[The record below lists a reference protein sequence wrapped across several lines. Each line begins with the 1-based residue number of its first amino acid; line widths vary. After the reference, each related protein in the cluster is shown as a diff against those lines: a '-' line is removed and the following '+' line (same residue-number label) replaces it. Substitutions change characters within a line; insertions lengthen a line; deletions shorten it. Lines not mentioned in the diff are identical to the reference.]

1 MGDARRD
8 LFDVIVLGLGAM
20 GSSTV
25 YQLAL
30 RGQKV
35 LGIDQFTPPHAFGS
49 SHGKSRIIRE
59 AYFEDPLYV
68 PLVKR
73 AYNDWAELQARSGKR
88 VLTRTGGLM
97 IGAPDGIVVSG
108 ARASA
113 VEHNLPYEELSAS
126 QLRARFPALRPT
138 DDTVAI
144 WEPRAGVLDPETAIE
159 AQLSVARAARAELKF
174 GEKVTKW
181 RATADGVEVTTWSG
195 VYTAA
200 RLVISAGSWT
210 SGLLPDLQLPLTV
223 ERQAIF
229 WFDPLKPEPFTPNNF
244 PIFIHEYAP
253 GKTWYGFADF
263 GDGVKAA
270 LHHQGETTTPQT
282 VRRAVNDSEVTVV
295 RDLLAKYIPDAN
307 GPLRSA
313 TVCLYTNSPD
323 ENFILDT
330 HPEHPAVF
338 IASPCSGHGFKF
350 SIAIGELIAD
360 DLMGEKPRFDLT
372 PFRIGRF
379 AEA

>member
-1 MGDARRD
+1 

-73 AYNDWAELQARSGKR
+73 AYNDWAELQSRSGKR

-97 IGAPDGIVVSG
+97 IGAPDGSVVRG
-108 ARASA
+108 ARTSA
-113 VEHNLPYEELSAS
+113 VQHNLPYEELSAGE
-126 QLRARFPALRPT
+126 LRARFPALRPP
-138 DDTVAI
+138 DDSVAI
-144 WEPRAGVLDPETAIE
+144 WEPRAGVLDPEAAIE

-181 RATADGVEVTTWSG
+181 RATAEGVEVTTWSG
-195 VYTAA
+195 VHTAA
-200 RLVISAGSWT
+200 RLVITAGSWI
-210 SGLLPDLQLPLTV
+210 GDLLPDLALPLTV

-229 WFDPLKPEPFTPNNF
+229 WFDPLKPAEFTPNKF
-244 PIFIHEYAP
+244 PIFIHEYEP

-270 LHHQGETTTPQT
+270 LHHQGETTTAQT

-295 RDLLAKYIPDAN
+295 RDLMTKFVPDAN
-307 GPLRSA
+307 GPLRAA
-313 TVCLYTNSPD
+313 TVCLYTNAPD
-323 ENFILDT
+323 DNFILDT
-330 HPEHPAVF
+330 HPDHPAVF

-360 DLMGEKPRFDLT
+360 DLMGEPPRFDLA
-372 PFRIGRF
+372 PFRIDRF
-379 AEA
+379 AAA

>member
-1 MGDARRD
+1 
-8 LFDVIVLGLGAM
+8 LYDVIVLGLGAM

-97 IGAPDGIVVSG
+97 IGAPDGMVVRG

-113 VEHNLPYEELSAS
+113 VEHSLPYEELSAS
-126 QLRARFPALRPT
+126 ELRARFPALRPT

-144 WEPRAGVLDPETAIE
+144 WEPRAGVLDPEAAID

-181 RATADGVEVTTWSG
+181 RATAEGVEVTTWSG
-195 VYTAA
+195 VHAAA
-200 RLVISAGSWT
+200 RLVITAGSWV
-210 SGLLPDLQLPLTV
+210 GDLLPDLALPLTV

-229 WFDPLKPEPFTPNNF
+229 WFDPLKPAEFTPNKF
-244 PIFIHEYAP
+244 PIFIHEYEP

-282 VRRAVNDSEVTVV
+282 VRRAVNDGEVAVV
-295 RDLLAKYIPDAN
+295 RGLISKFVPDAN

-313 TVCLYTNSPD
+313 TVCLYTNAPD
-323 ENFILDT
+323 DHFVLDT
-330 HPEHPAVF
+330 HPDHPAVF

-360 DLMGEKPRFDLT
+360 DVMGEPPRFDLA

-379 AEA
+379 AGA

>member
-1 MGDARRD
+1 M
-8 LFDVIVLGLGAM
+8 FDVIVIGLGAM

-35 LGIDQFTPPHAFGS
+35 LGVDQFTPPHSFGS

-73 AYNDWAELQARSGKR
+73 AYHGWAELQARSGKR

-97 IGAPDGIVVSG
+97 IGATDGTVVRG

-113 VEHNLPYEELSAS
+113 IEHNLPYEELSA
-126 QLRARFPALRPT
+126 QEVRARFPALRPP
-138 DDTVAI
+138 DGAVAI
-144 WEPRAGVLDPETAIE
+144 WEPRAGVLDPEAAIE
-159 AQLSVARAARAELKF
+159 AQLFLARSMRAEFRF

-181 RATADGVEVTTWSG
+181 RTTSEGVEVTTLSG
-195 VYTAA
+195 VYAA
-200 RLVISAGSWT
+200 ERLVISAGSWT
-210 SGLLPDLQLPLTV
+210 GELLPELALPLKV
-223 ERQAIF
+223 ERNAVY
-229 WFDPLKPEPFTPNNF
+229 WFDPLKSEGFGPNEL

-253 GKTWYGFADF
+253 GRTWYGFADF
-263 GDGVKAA
+263 GDGVKVA
-270 LHHQGETTTPQT
+270 LHHQGESTTPQT
-282 VRRAVNDSEVTVV
+282 VRRAVSDAEVAGI
-295 RDLLAKYIPDAN
+295 RDLMKRFLPDAN
-307 GPLRSA
+307 GALRST
-313 TVCLYTNSPD
+313 TVCLYTNTPD
-323 ENFILDT
+323 EDFILDV

-350 SIAIGELIAD
+350 SVAIGELIAE
-360 DLMGEKPRFDLT
+360 DLIDEPRRFDLS
-372 PFRIGRF
+372 PFRLSRF
-379 AEA
+379 ART

>member
-1 MGDARRD
+1 M
-8 LFDVIVLGLGAM
+8 FDVIVLGLGAM

-68 PLVKR
+68 PLVQR
-73 AYNDWAELQARSGKR
+73 AYNGWAELQARSGKR

-97 IGAPDGIVVSG
+97 LGAPDSVVVNG

-113 VEHNLPYEELSAS
+113 VTYGLPHEELSAA
-126 QLRARFPALRPT
+126 QLRVRFPALRLP
-138 DDTVAI
+138 DDAVAI
-144 WEPRAGVLDPETAIE
+144 WEPRAGVLDPEAAID
-159 AQLSVARAARAELKF
+159 AQLSVARSAQAELRF

-181 RATADGVEVTTWSG
+181 RATAGGVEVTTRSG
-195 VYTAA
+195 TYAAA
-200 RLVISAGSWT
+200 RLVITAGSWT
-210 SGLLPDLQLPLTV
+210 GDLLPELALPLTI
-223 ERQAIF
+223 ERNAVY
-229 WFDPLKPEPFTPNNF
+229 WFNPLKPAEFTPNRF

-253 GKTWYGFADF
+253 NRTWYGFANF
-263 GDGVKAA
+263 GDGVKVA
-270 LHHQGETTTPQT
+270 LHHQGEATTAQT
-282 VRRAVNDSEVTVV
+282 VRRAVTDAEVAGIRSLMTEF
-295 RDLLAKYIPDAN
+295 LPGAN
-307 GPLRSA
+307 GALRST
-313 TVCLYTNSPD
+313 TVCLYTNTPD
-323 ENFILDT
+323 HDFILDV
-330 HPEHPAVF
+330 HPEHPSVF

-360 DLMGEKPRFDLT
+360 DLMGQGRRFDLS
-372 PFRIGRF
+372 PFRIARF
-379 AEA
+379 AAA

>member
-1 MGDARRD
+1 M
-8 LFDVIVLGLGAM
+8 FDVIVLGLGAM

>member
-1 MGDARRD
+1 MY
-8 LFDVIVLGLGAM
+8 DVIVLGLGAM

-97 IGAPDGIVVSG
+97 IGAPDGMVVRG

-113 VEHNLPYEELSAS
+113 VEHSLPYEELSAS
-126 QLRARFPALRPT
+126 ELRARFPALRPT

-144 WEPRAGVLDPETAIE
+144 WEPRAGVLDPEAAID

-181 RATADGVEVTTWSG
+181 RATAEGVEVTTWSG
-195 VYTAA
+195 VHAAA
-200 RLVISAGSWT
+200 RLVITAGSWV
-210 SGLLPDLQLPLTV
+210 GDLLPDLALPLTV

-229 WFDPLKPEPFTPNNF
+229 WFDPLKPAEFTPNKF
-244 PIFIHEYAP
+244 PIFIHEYEP

-282 VRRAVNDSEVTVV
+282 VRRAVNDGEVAVV
-295 RDLLAKYIPDAN
+295 RGLISKFVPDAN

-313 TVCLYTNSPD
+313 TVCLYTNAPD
-323 ENFILDT
+323 DHFVLDT
-330 HPEHPAVF
+330 HPDHPAVF

-360 DLMGEKPRFDLT
+360 DVMGEPPRFDLA

-379 AEA
+379 AGA

>member
-1 MGDARRD
+1 
-8 LFDVIVLGLGAM
+8 M

-30 RGQKV
+30 RGLKV
-35 LGIDQFTPPHAFGS
+35 LGVDQFTPPHSFGS

-73 AYNDWAELQARSGKR
+73 AYNGWAELQARSGRR

-97 IGAPDGIVVSG
+97 IGATDGKVVGG

-113 VEHNLPYEELSAS
+113 LAHNLPFEELSAKDV
-126 QLRARFPALRPT
+126 RARFPALRPS
-138 DDTVAI
+138 DDSVAI
-144 WEPRAGVLDPETAIE
+144 WEPRAGVLAPEAAIF
-159 AQLSVARAARAELKF
+159 AQLSLARSMRAELKF

-181 RATADGVEVTTWSG
+181 RATDEGVEITTHSG
-195 VYTAA
+195 IYSAA
-200 RLVISAGSWT
+200 RLVISAGPWAAE
-210 SGLLPDLQLPLTV
+210 LLPELALPV
-223 ERQAIF
+223 KCERCAVY
-229 WFDPLKPEPFTPNNF
+229 WFDPLKPEDFTESKL

-263 GDGVKAA
+263 GDGVKVA
-270 LHHQGETTTPQT
+270 LHHQGETTDPHT
-282 VRRAVNDSEVTVV
+282 VRRAVSASEVAGI
-295 RDLLAKYIPDAN
+295 RELLQKYLPDAN
-307 GPLRSA
+307 GELRAS
-313 TVCLYTNSPD
+313 TVCIYTNTPD
-323 ENFILDT
+323 EDFILDE
-330 HPEHPAVF
+330 HPAHPAVF

-360 DLMGEKPRFDLT
+360 HIMGEPARFELA
-372 PFRIGRF
+372 PFKIARF
-379 AEA
+379 KAS

>member
-1 MGDARRD
+1 
-8 LFDVIVLGLGAM
+8 M

-35 LGIDQFTPPHAFGS
+35 LGVDQFTPPHSFGS

-73 AYNDWAELQARSGKR
+73 AYHGWAELQSRSGKR

-97 IGAPDGIVVSG
+97 IGAPDGTVVAG

-113 VEHNLPYEELSAS
+113 IEHHLPYEELSGS
-126 QLRARFPALRPT
+126 ELRGRFPALRPP
-138 DDTVAI
+138 DDAVAI
-144 WEPRAGVLDPETAIE
+144 WEPRAGVLDPEMAIF
-159 AQLSVARAARAELKF
+159 AQLSLARSMRAEFKF

-181 RATADGVEVTTWSG
+181 RATADGVEITTHTG
-195 VYTAA
+195 TYAA
-200 RLVISAGSWT
+200 ERLVITAGSWI
-210 SGLLPDLQLPLTV
+210 GELLPDLALPLTV
-223 ERQAIF
+223 ERQAVY
-229 WFDPLKPEPFTPNNF
+229 WFDPLKPEEFTPNKF

-253 GKTWYGFADF
+253 GQTWYGFADF
-263 GDGVKAA
+263 GDGVKVA
-270 LHHQGETTTPQT
+270 LHHQGQTTTAQL
-282 VRRAVNDSEVTVV
+282 VRRAVSDGEVAGI
-295 RDLLAKYIPDAN
+295 RELMMRFLPDAS
-307 GPLRSA
+307 GELRTT

-323 ENFILDT
+323 GHFILDV

-360 DLMGEKPRFDLT
+360 DITGERRRFDLS
-372 PFRIGRF
+372 PFRIARF
-379 AEA
+379 PDT

>member
-1 MGDARRD
+1 

-97 IGAPDGIVVSG
+97 LGAADGIVVGG

-113 VEHNLPYEELSAS
+113 VEHGLPFEELSAS
-126 QLRARFPALRPT
+126 ELRARFPALRPT

-144 WEPRAGVLDPETAIE
+144 WEPRAGVLDPEAAIE

-181 RATADGVEVTTWSG
+181 RATSEGVEVTTWSG
-195 VYTAA
+195 VHTAA
-200 RLVISAGSWT
+200 RLVITAGSWV
-210 SGLLPDLQLPLTV
+210 GDLLPDLALPLTV

-229 WFDPLKPEPFTPNNF
+229 WFDPLKPAEFTPNKF
-244 PIFIHEYAP
+244 PIFIHEYEP

-282 VRRAVNDSEVTVV
+282 VRRAVNDDEVTVV
-295 RDLLAKYIPDAN
+295 RDLMKKFVPDAN

-313 TVCLYTNSPD
+313 TVCLYTNAPD
-323 ENFILDT
+323 DNFILDA
-330 HPEHPAVF
+330 HPDHPSVF
-338 IASPCSGHGFKF
+338 VASPCSGHGFKF

-360 DLMGEKPRFDLT
+360 DLMGEPRRFDLA
-372 PFRIGRF
+372 PFRIDRF
-379 AEA
+379 ATA

>member
-1 MGDARRD
+1 M
-8 LFDVIVLGLGAM
+8 FDVIVLGLGAM

-97 IGAPDGIVVSG
+97 LGAPDGIVVRG

-113 VEHNLPYEELSAS
+113 IEHNLPYEELSAS
-126 QLRARFPALRPT
+126 ELRARFPALRPA
-138 DDTVAI
+138 DDSVAI
-144 WEPRAGVLDPETAIE
+144 WEPRAGVLDPEAAIE

-195 VYTAA
+195 VHTAA
-200 RLVISAGSWT
+200 RLVITAGSWI
-210 SGLLPDLQLPLTV
+210 GDLLPDLALPLTV
-223 ERQAIF
+223 ERQAIC
-229 WFDPLKPEPFTPNNF
+229 WFDPLKPAEFAPNKF

-295 RDLLAKYIPDAN
+295 RDLMTKFVPDAN
-307 GPLRSA
+307 GPHALGA
-313 TVCLYTNSPD
+313 PVCLYTNAPD
-323 ENFILDT
+323 ENFVLDA
-330 HPEHPAVF
+330 HPDHPAVF

-360 DLMGEKPRFDLT
+360 DLMGEPRRFDLA
-372 PFRIGRF
+372 PFRIDRF
-379 AEA
+379 TAA

>member
-1 MGDARRD
+1 M
-8 LFDVIVLGLGAM
+8 FDVIVLGLGAM

-97 IGAPDGIVVSG
+97 IGAADGIVVRG

-113 VEHNLPYEELSAS
+113 VEHKLPYEELSAS
-126 QLRARFPALRPT
+126 ELRARFPALRPA

-144 WEPRAGVLDPETAIE
+144 WEPRAGVLDPEAAIE

-181 RATADGVEVTTWSG
+181 RATAEGVEVTTWSG
-195 VYTAA
+195 VYAAA
-200 RLVISAGSWT
+200 RLVITAGSWIG
-210 SGLLPDLQLPLTV
+210 GLLPELALPLAV

-229 WFDPLKPEPFTPNNF
+229 WFDPLKPAEFTPNRF
-244 PIFIHEYAP
+244 PIFIHEYEP

-282 VRRAVNDSEVTVV
+282 VRRAVNDSEVAVV
-295 RDLLAKYIPDAN
+295 RDLMTKYVPDAN

-313 TVCLYTNSPD
+313 TVCLYTNAPD
-323 ENFILDT
+323 DNFILDA
-330 HPEHPAVF
+330 HPDHPAVF

-360 DLMGEKPRFDLT
+360 DLMGEPRRFDLA
-372 PFRIGRF
+372 PFRIDRF
-379 AEA
+379 TAV

>member
-1 MGDARRD
+1 M
-8 LFDVIVLGLGAM
+8 FDVIVLGLGAM

-35 LGIDQFTPPHAFGS
+35 LGVDQFTPPHAFGS

-73 AYNDWAELQARSGKR
+73 AYNGWAELQARSGKR

-97 IGAPDGIVVSG
+97 IGAPGSAVVNG

-113 VEHNLPYEELSAS
+113 TKYRLPYEELTARE
-126 QLRARFPALRPT
+126 LRARFPALRPP

-144 WEPRAGVLDPETAIE
+144 WEPRAGVLDPEAAIE
-159 AQLSVARAARAELKF
+159 AQLSVARTAKAELRF
-174 GEKVTKW
+174 GEKATRW
-181 RATADGVEVTTWSG
+181 RATADGVEVTTLSG
-195 VYTAA
+195 TYAAA
-200 RLVISAGSWT
+200 RLVITAGSWT
-210 SGLLPDLQLPLTV
+210 AELLPELALPLTV
-223 ERQAIF
+223 ERNAVY
-229 WFDPLKPEPFTPNNF
+229 WFDPLKPAEFTPNRF

-253 GKTWYGFADF
+253 ARTWYGFANF
-263 GDGVKAA
+263 GDGVKVA
-270 LHHQGETTTPQT
+270 LHHQGETTTAQT
-282 VRRAVNDSEVTVV
+282 VRRAVSDAEVAGV
-295 RDLLAKYIPDAN
+295 RDLMKEFLPDAN
-307 GPLRSA
+307 GALRST
-313 TVCLYTNSPD
+313 TVCLYTNTPD
-323 ENFILDT
+323 QDFILDV

-360 DLMGEKPRFDLT
+360 DLMGDVRRFDLS
-372 PFRIGRF
+372 PFRITRF
-379 AEA
+379 GAA

>member
-1 MGDARRD
+1 

-97 IGAPDGIVVSG
+97 IGAPDGIVVRG

-113 VEHNLPYEELSAS
+113 IEHGLPYEELSAS
-126 QLRARFPALRPT
+126 ELRARFPALRPA

-144 WEPRAGVLDPETAIE
+144 WEPRAGVLDPEAAID

-181 RATADGVEVTTWSG
+181 RATSEGVEVTTWSG

-200 RLVISAGSWT
+200 RLVITAGSWIG
-210 SGLLPDLQLPLTV
+210 GLLPDLALPLTV

-229 WFDPLKPEPFTPNNF
+229 WFDPLKPAEFTPNKF
-244 PIFIHEYAP
+244 PIFIHDYAP

-282 VRRAVNDSEVTVV
+282 VRRAVNDSEVAVV
-295 RDLLAKYIPDAN
+295 RDLMTKFVPDAN
-307 GPLRSA
+307 GPLRNA
-313 TVCLYTNSPD
+313 TVCLYTNAPD
-323 ENFILDT
+323 DNFILDA
-330 HPEHPAVF
+330 HPDHPAVF

-360 DLMGEKPRFDLT
+360 DLMGEPRRFDLA
-372 PFRIGRF
+372 PFRIDRF
-379 AEA
+379 AAA

>member
-1 MGDARRD
+1 
-8 LFDVIVLGLGAM
+8 LFDVIVIGLGAM

-73 AYNDWAELQARSGKR
+73 AYHGWAELQARSGKR

-97 IGAPDGIVVSG
+97 IGEPDGIVVRG
-108 ARASA
+108 ARTSA
-113 VEHNLPYEELSAS
+113 VEHGLPYEELSANEI
-126 QLRARFPALRPT
+126 RTRFPALRVP
-138 DDTVAI
+138 DDAVAI
-144 WEPRAGVLDPETAIE
+144 WEPRAGVLDPEAAID

-181 RATADGVEVTTWSG
+181 RATSDGVEVTTWSG

-200 RLVISAGSWT
+200 RLVISAGSWV
-210 SGLLPDLQLPLTV
+210 GDLLPDLALPLKV
-223 ERQAIF
+223 ERQPIF
-229 WFDPLKPEPFTPNNF
+229 WFDPVQPEEFTPNKF

-270 LHHQGETTTPQT
+270 LHHQGEITTPQT
-282 VRRAVNDSEVTVV
+282 VRRAVNDSEVAVV
-295 RDLLAKYIPDAN
+295 RSLLARFIPNAN

-313 TVCLYTNSPD
+313 TVCLYTNAPD

-330 HPEHPAVF
+330 HPEHPSVF

-360 DLMGEKPRFDLT
+360 DLSGEPRRFNLAPFSVRRFD
-372 PFRIGRF
+372 
-379 AEA
+379 AA